1 LIHSEDLDIHINLY
15 KTLTVLKRIIYQSRT
30 KRTGLIISQVTDDV
44 LYADLFEM
52 QEMDELEV

>member
-15 KTLTVLKRIIYQSRT
+15 KTLTVLKRIIYQSRS